1 MLKVNKLFECPC
13 GSEIMN
19 KPSYIYNHNKTNK
32 HQTFLETGEKK
43 EPGCHSDSCEYV
55 RQYRAAQKEEL
66 GNIDYRIMRRDEM
79 RAYRLKKRMDNV
91 IDDADDEEEEEE
103 KHAEPR
109 KSKVAILHKKVIDK
123 DSMME
128 FMSEMLEIID
138 KDKKNRDPIV
148 IKEYISKA
156 IKTFQIS

>member
-13 GSEIMN
+13 GSEIIN

-55 RQYRAAQKEEL
+55 RQYRAAKRDEL
-66 GNIDYRIMRRDEM
+66 GNIDYKISRRDEM
-79 RAYRLKKRMDNV
+79 REYRLKKRMDTV
-91 IDDADDEEEEEE
+91 IDDEGDADEEEEE

-109 KSKVAILHKKVIDK
+109 KSKVAILPKKVIDK

-128 FMSEMLEIID
+128 FMS
-138 KDKKNRDPIV
+138 
-148 IKEYISKA
+148 
-156 IKTFQIS
+156 